1 MLIAPSTY
9 YEHVDRQP
17 SHRQLRDESLKA
29 DIERVHTANYG
40 VYGARKVWLALNRA
54 PPKRDRLAGRRLPC
68 ISAAHGVP
76 FLLASQCCGARPLPE
91 AVRST
96 R

>member
-17 SHRQLRDESLKA
+17 SHRQLRDESLEA

-40 VYGARKVWLALNRA
+40 WPDPVRLIQEICTRVVGPAL
-54 PPKRDRLAGRRLPC
+54 
-68 ISAAHGVP
+68 
-76 FLLASQCCGARPLPE
+76 
-91 AVRST
+91 
-96 R
+96 